1 MINNITSYVVSW
13 MELVGLS
20 KLVAA
25 VDSVARSHDRKL
37 ISRCGNMIV
46 YAAVDSVARSHDRK
60 LISRCGNMIVY
71 AAL

>member
-46 YAAVDSVARSHDRK
+46 YAA
-60 LISRCGNMIVY
+60 L
-71 AAL
+71 